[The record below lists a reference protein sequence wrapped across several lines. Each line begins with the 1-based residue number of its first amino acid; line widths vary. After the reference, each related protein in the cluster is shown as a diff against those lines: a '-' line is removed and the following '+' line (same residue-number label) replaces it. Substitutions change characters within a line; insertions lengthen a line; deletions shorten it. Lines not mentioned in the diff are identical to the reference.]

1 MSSVKYSAA
10 GGAGLLDPFVSREQA
25 AQFLGLRVST
35 LACWASDNI
44 GPRFVK
50 LSPGRSGACRYRLS
64 ELEAYAA
71 DPAGYRARVVAEFR
85 PAAGGKRTTTP
96 AAKPRAAKRGGRHN
110 A

>member
-1 MSSVKYSAA
+1 MSSVKHSSA
-10 GGAGLLDPFVSREQA
+10 GGGGLNDPFVSREQA
-25 AQFLGLRVST
+25 AQFLGIKVST

-64 ELEAYAA
+64 ELEAFVNA
-71 DPAGYRARVVAEFR
+71 AGYQSRVVVESR
-85 PAAGGKRTTTP
+85 PGNPRKRTTTP
-96 AAKPRAAKRGGRHN
+96 AAKPRAAAKGGEG